1 MTMPATLNDRY
12 AAVRARVAEAARRAG
27 RTEQDI
33 ILVAVTKNADPTQI
47 RVLLEAGHRDLG
59 ENRLPTL
66 LQHVAVVD
74 EYLDRLRVL
83 SGTRDARERAS
94 ADLLGENT
102 RSGSAGTVA
111 APGIAP
117 VRWHMIG
124 HVQRNKAKKVVEC
137 CRLIHSVDSLRLAEE
152 IQTVAL
158 RRDSV
163 VDVLI
168 QVNCSGEDQKSG
180 CPPAA
185 ASALAEQIDT
195 MVNVRVRGLMTMA
208 AADATE
214 TELRATFARCRHLYE
229 DIVPRRLA
237 GGKFNL
243 LSMGMSGDFEVA
255 ISEGSNIVRVGTA
268 IFGEASRIETFE
280 ELPEAENDEDDD
292 GESPMRSE
300 KDD

>member
-12 AAVRARVAEAARRAG
+12 AAVRVRVADAARRAG

-94 ADLLGENT
+94 ADILGDPT
-102 RSGSAGTVA
+102 RGPALAVA
-111 APGIAP
+111 TPGIAP

-152 IQTVAL
+152 VQTVAL
-158 RRDSV
+158 RRDAV

-208 AADATE
+208 AADATDS
-214 TELRATFARCRHLYE
+214 ELRATFARCRHLYE

-243 LSMGMSGDFEVA
+243 LSMGMSGDFEIA
-255 ISEGSNIVRVGTA
+255 IEEGANIVRVGSA
-268 IFGEASRIETFE
+268 IFGDALVED
-280 ELPEAENDEDDD
+280 ENDEED
-292 GESPMRSE
+292 
-300 KDD
+300 

>member
-1 MTMPATLNDRY
+1 MTMPATLSDRY
-12 AAVRARVAEAARRAG
+12 AAVRARVADAARRAG

-94 ADLLGENT
+94 AELLGET
-102 RSGSAGTVA
+102 SRSAQAVA
-111 APGIAP
+111 APAIAP

-152 IQTVAL
+152 VQTVAL

-208 AADATE
+208 AVDASE
-214 TELRATFARCRHLYE
+214 TELRSTFARCRHLYE

-243 LSMGMSGDFEVA
+243 LSMGMSGDFEIA
-255 ISEGSNIVRVGTA
+255 IEEGANIVRVGSA
-268 IFGEASRIETFE
+268 IFGDALVEDEG
-280 ELPEAENDEDDD
+280 NDED
-292 GESPMRSE
+292 
-300 KDD
+300 

>member
-1 MTMPATLNDRY
+1 MTTPATLLDRY
-12 AAVRARVAEAARRAG
+12 ASVRARIAEAARRSG

-33 ILVAVTKNADPTQI
+33 LLVAVTKNADPTQI

-59 ENRLPTL
+59 ENRLQML
-66 LQHVAVVD
+66 QQHVAVVD
-74 EYLDRLRVL
+74 EYLERMRVL
-83 SGTRDARERAS
+83 SGTRDARDRAAS
-94 ADLLGENT
+94 DPLGDPGG
-102 RSGSAGTVA
+102 RAAVA
-111 APGIAP
+111 TNPALSP

-158 RRDSV
+158 RRDAV
-163 VDVLI
+163 IDVLV
-168 QVNCSGEDQKSG
+168 QVNCSGEDQKFG

-208 AADATE
+208 AANVNESQT
-214 TELRATFARCRHLYE
+214 RATFARCRHIFD
-229 DIVPRRLA
+229 DIAPRRLG

-243 LSMGMSGDFEVA
+243 LSMGMSGDFELA
-255 ISEGSNIVRVGTA
+255 IEAGANIVRVGSA
-268 IFGEASRIETFE
+268 IFGDA
-280 ELPEAENDEDDD
+280 LVPDGPDEDDD
-292 GESPMRSE
+292 R
-300 KDD
+300 

>member
-1 MTMPATLNDRY
+1 MTMPATLSDRY
-12 AAVRARVAEAARRAG
+12 AAVRARVADAARRAG

-94 ADLLGENT
+94 AELLGDPS
-102 RSGSAGTVA
+102 RGHAATVA

-137 CRLIHSVDSLRLAEE
+137 CRLVHSVDSLRLAEE

-158 RRDSV
+158 RRDSIA
-163 VDVLI
+163 DVLI

-185 ASALAEQIDT
+185 AAALAEQIDT

-208 AADATE
+208 AADAAE
-214 TELRATFARCRHLYE
+214 SELRATFARCRHLYE

-243 LSMGMSGDFEVA
+243 LSMGMSSDFEIA
-255 ISEGSNIVRVGTA
+255 IEEGANIVRVGSA
-268 IFGEASRIETFE
+268 IFGDALVDE
-280 ELPEAENDEDDD
+280 ENDEED
-292 GESPMRSE
+292 
-300 KDD
+300 